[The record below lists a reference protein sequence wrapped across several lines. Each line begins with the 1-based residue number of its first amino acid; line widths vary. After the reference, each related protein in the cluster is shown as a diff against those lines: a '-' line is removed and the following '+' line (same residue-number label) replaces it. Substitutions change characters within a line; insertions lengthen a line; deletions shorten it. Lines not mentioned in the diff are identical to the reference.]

1 MITYKIRFYYLATG
15 MEGTPLKFDLGKVV
29 AEDKEDALEKVISS
43 QIQKGLLSAK
53 VKEIEWFKS
62 CLTIKEANVN
72 TEHVSVPRKEFEEW
86 MMEEMCYPQSDL
98 YFDSVRNCY
107 RSYGVHLA
115 WKAWEQAIL
124 SRAAPSVPTIN
135 IKCET
140 RSNEVIGTATL
151 NVLRVEAEDDGS
163 FTAVT
168 DHWPTA
174 PRVVTEEM
182 ALTVRKEWESWAR
195 SGHTLNR
202 AWIEALKSF
211 ATSLP
216 VEIPPGY
223 VLVPV
228 EPTEDMYDEV
238 ESLTRCEELDLRAIY
253 KAMLA
258 AAPQVE
264 KK

>member
-1 MITYKIRFYYLATG
+1 MT
-15 MEGTPLKFDLGKVV
+15 
-29 AEDKEDALEKVISS
+29 
-43 QIQKGLLSAK
+43 
-53 VKEIEWFKS
+53 
-62 CLTIKEANVN
+62 
-72 TEHVSVPRKEFEEW
+72 TEHVSVPRDIRANIESLLRRISEVQPPNVL
-86 MMEEMCYPQSDL
+86 MQQL
-98 YFDSVRNCY
+98 
-107 RSYGVHLA
+107 
-115 WKAWEQAIL
+115 EQLGEARAILSAIL
-124 SRAAPSVPTIN
+124 SRATSSDVPAIN

-140 RSNEVIGTATL
+140 HAAGITGTTTLPVI
-151 NVLRVEAEDDGS
+151 RVEREDDGS
-163 FTAVT
+163 LTAIT
-168 DHWPTA
+168 NHWPSA
-174 PRVVTEEM
+174 PRAVTEEM
-182 ALTVRKEWESWAR
+182 ALAVRKEWESWAR

-258 AAPQVE
+258 AAPRHQE
-264 KK
+264 KDCDQDD